1 MTSNNTAIITVI
13 TGTYIYVLHDFSNQ
27 MIANHFVLPDNTYFW
42 TIILLL
48 LQAFCVFIFNLSPM
62 QSAAFF

>member
-27 MIANHFVLPDNTYFW
+27 MIANHFVLPDNTYF
-42 TIILLL
+42 
-48 LQAFCVFIFNLSPM
+48 
-62 QSAAFF
+62 